1 MNNFTTEDMI
11 RFLYN
16 EMNAEETALLTAAL
30 EADWT
35 LKEKFEVLKS
45 SKETLN
51 SQHYSPRRK
60 SIEAILRYAEDTAP
74 AESRLESGDKSARG

>member
-16 EMNAEETALLTAAL
+16 EMNAEETARLMAAL

-35 LKEKFEVLKS
+35 LKEKFEVL
-45 SKETLN
+45 
-51 SQHYSPRRK
+51 
-60 SIEAILRYAEDTAP
+60 
-74 AESRLESGDKSARG
+74 

>member
-16 EMNAEETALLTAAL
+16 EMSAEETAQLLAAL

-35 LKEKFEVLKS
+35 LKEKFDVLKS
-45 SKETLN
+45 SKEHLD
-51 SQHYSPRRK
+51 SLHFSPRRR
-60 SIEAILRYAEDTAP
+60 AIDNILKYAEDTSP
-74 AESRLESGDKSARG
+74 AENSLESRD

>member
-16 EMNAEETALLTAAL
+16 EMNAEETARLMAAL

-45 SKETLN
+45 SMTNLDTL
-51 SQHYSPRRK
+51 HYSPRRK
-60 SIEAILRYAEDTAP
+60 SIDAILQYAEDTAP
-74 AESRLESGDKSARG
+74 AVNSLETNS

>member
-16 EMNAEETALLTAAL
+16 EMNAEETARLMAAL

-45 SKETLN
+45 SMTNLDTL
-51 SQHYSPRRK
+51 HYSPRRRT
-60 SIEAILRYAEDTAP
+60 IDAILQYAEDTAP
-74 AESRLESGDKSARG
+74 AETGLENK

>member
-16 EMNAEETALLTAAL
+16 EMNAEETARLMAAL

-45 SKETLN
+45 SMTNLDTL
-51 SQHYSPRRK
+51 HYSPRRK
-60 SIEAILRYAEDTAP
+60 SIDAILQYAEDTAP
-74 AESRLESGDKSARG
+74 AVTGLETNS

>member
-1 MNNFTTEDMI
+1 MNNFTSEDMI

-16 EMNAEETALLTAAL
+16 EMNAEETAQLMAAM

-45 SKETLN
+45 SMSNLD
-51 SQHYSPRRK
+51 SLHFSPRRK
-60 SIEAILRYAEDTAP
+60 AIDAILQYAENTTP
-74 AESRLESGDKSARG
+74 AEAR

>member
-16 EMNAEETALLTAAL
+16 EMNAEETAQLMAAL

-45 SKETLN
+45 SMGNLD
-51 SQHYSPRRK
+51 SLHYSPRRK
-60 SIEAILRYAEDTAP
+60 AIDAILRYAEDTAP
-74 AESRLESGDKSARG
+74 AENSLQGK

>member
-16 EMNAEETALLTAAL
+16 EMNAEETARLMAAL

-45 SKETLN
+45 SMTNLDTL
-51 SQHYSPRRK
+51 HYSPRRRT
-60 SIEAILRYAEDTAP
+60 IDAILQYAEDTAP
-74 AESRLESGDKSARG
+74 AVTGLEARD

>member
-16 EMNAEETALLTAAL
+16 EMNAEETARLMAAL

-45 SKETLN
+45 SMTNLDTL
-51 SQHYSPRRK
+51 HYSPRRRT
-60 SIEAILRYAEDTAP
+60 IDAILQYAEDTAP
-74 AESRLESGDKSARG
+74 AETGMESRD

>member
-16 EMNAEETALLTAAL
+16 EMNAEETAQLMAAL

-45 SKETLN
+45 SMNNLD
-51 SQHYSPRRK
+51 SLHYSPRRRT
-60 SIEAILRYAEDTAP
+60 IDAILQYAENTTP
-74 AESRLESGDKSARG
+74 AEAR

>member
-16 EMNAEETALLTAAL
+16 EMNAEETARLMAAL

-45 SKETLN
+45 SMTNLDTL
-51 SQHYSPRRK
+51 HYSPRRRT
-60 SIEAILRYAEDTAP
+60 IDAILQYAEDTAP
-74 AESRLESGDKSARG
+74 AVTGLENK

>member
-16 EMNAEETALLTAAL
+16 EMNAEETARLMEAL

-45 SKETLN
+45 SMNSLDTL
-51 SQHYSPRRK
+51 HYSPRRRT
-60 SIEAILRYAEDTAP
+60 IDAILQYAEDTAP
-74 AESRLESGDKSARG
+74 AGLETRD

>member
-1 MNNFTTEDMI
+1 MNNITTEDMI

-16 EMNAEETALLTAAL
+16 EMNAEETARLMAAL

-45 SKETLN
+45 SMTNLDTL
-51 SQHYSPRRK
+51 HYSPRRK
-60 SIEAILRYAEDTAP
+60 SIDAILQYAEDTAP
-74 AESRLESGDKSARG
+74 AVTGLEARD

>member
-16 EMNAEETALLTAAL
+16 EMNAEETAQLLAAL

-35 LKEKFEVLKS
+35 LKEKFDVLKS
-45 SKETLN
+45 SMDSLDTLR
-51 SQHYSPRRK
+51 YSPRRK
-60 SIEAILRYAEDTAP
+60 SIDAIMQYAEDTSH
-74 AESRLESGDKSARG
+74 AENSVTGK

>member
-16 EMNAEETALLTAAL
+16 EMNAEETARLMEAL

-45 SKETLN
+45 SMNSLDTL
-51 SQHYSPRRK
+51 HYSPRRRT
-60 SIEAILRYAEDTAP
+60 IDAILQYAEDTAP
-74 AESRLESGDKSARG
+74 AETGLETRD

>member
-16 EMNAEETALLTAAL
+16 EMNAEETTRLMAAL

-35 LKEKFEVLKS
+35 LMEKFEVLKAS
-45 SKETLN
+45 MNNLDTL
-51 SQHYSPRRK
+51 HYSPRRRT
-60 SIEAILRYAEDTAP
+60 IEAILQYAEDTAP
-74 AESRLESGDKSARG
+74 AENSLETRD